1 MIIATTNF
9 SEVFDQ
15 YDAMNPEK
23 FMNIKERKFLQSLLP
38 EALFLQPCYCM
49 A

>member
-1 MIIATTNF
+1 MIIATTDF

-15 YDAMNPEK
+15 YDVMNPEK
-23 FMNIKERKFLQSLLP
+23 VMDIKERKFLQSLPP
-38 EALFLQPCYCM
+38 EALFPQPCYCM